1 MRVALVT
8 GAGRRLGRELALG
21 LGRAG
26 FTVAV
31 HYRSDPE
38 SARKTLE
45 LLREEGG
52 HGAVFH
58 ADLSFPDAASR
69 LASDVAGQLG
79 RLDALVHSAS
89 VWIEKPV
96 AEVTVSDWDQ
106 TFAVGPRAGFFLA
119 REASEALAASEG
131 SILFVSD
138 VAATKAWPRHVPH
151 AAAKAAVEALVRNL
165 AVALAPRVRVN
176 GLAPGIVLPPD
187 GLSDEEVERLVARTA
202 LRRIVP
208 VSDLVSMA
216 LALIENRSVTGQIV
230 AVDAG
235 RSVS

>member
-1 MRVALVT
+1 VKVALVT
-8 GAGRRLGRELALG
+8 GAGRRLGRALALG

-31 HYRSDPE
+31 HYRSEPE
-38 SARKTLE
+38 SARRTLE
-45 LLREEGG
+45 LLLEAGG
-52 HGAVFH
+52 EGAVFH
-58 ADLSFPDAASR
+58 ADLSEPDAAGR
-69 LASDVAGQLG
+69 LSSEVASQLG

-96 AEVTVSDWDQ
+96 AQVTGADWDK
-106 TFAVGPRAGFFLA
+106 TFSVGPRAGFFLA
-119 REASEALAASEG
+119 QAAYEALASSEG
-131 SILFVSD
+131 AVLFVSD

-151 AAAKAAVEALVRNL
+151 AAAKAALEALVRNL
-165 AVALAPRVRVN
+165 AVAMAPEVRVN

-187 GLSDEEVERLVARTA
+187 DLSADDVERLVARTP

-208 VSDLVSMA
+208 VEDLVSMA
-216 LALIENRSVTGQIV
+216 LMLVANRSVTGQVV

-235 RSVS
+235 RSVV